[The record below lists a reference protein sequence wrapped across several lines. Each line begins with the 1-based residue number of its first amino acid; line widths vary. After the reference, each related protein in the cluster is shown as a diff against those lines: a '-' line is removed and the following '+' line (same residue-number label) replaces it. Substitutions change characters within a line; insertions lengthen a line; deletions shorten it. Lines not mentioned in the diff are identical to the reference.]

1 MATPPVAEQHPHVVA
16 SPHGARQDEYYW
28 LRDDARTDPRVL
40 AHLAAENAYREAEL
54 AHLQPLE
61 QRLYDEIVGRIR
73 QDDRSV
79 PYRYRGHWYYARY
92 ETGEEYP
99 VHARRTGTLE
109 APEEVLLD
117 LRERAHGL
125 DYYEL
130 GEYDVSPDDAILA
143 WTDDTVGR
151 RQYTLRFRHLH
162 TGEMLP
168 DTIEN
173 VEDGFAWTADGR
185 SVLYVEK
192 DPQTL
197 LGLRVRRHVLGT
209 PVASDALVYE
219 EHDDAFY
226 TGVETTKDG
235 RYLLIESSSTVTT
248 ETRYARADDPQLRF
262 EVVSPR
268 RRGHEYSVEHRDGR
282 WVILSNWQ
290 ALNFRLLSAPVGA
303 ATDPARW
310 FEIVPHREDALLANF
325 DVFRDFLVV
334 EERSGGLRRVRVLR
348 ESGESVELASDEPA
362 YRAGLGANEEFDST
376 VVRYSYTSLTTPL
389 STLDY
394 DVATGRRTLLKREPV
409 LGPFDPTQYVTEY
422 LRAPAR
428 DGEQVPVA
436 VVRHRDTRVDGSAPL
451 LVYGYGAYGISSDPV
466 FSSPLLSLLER
477 GFVYAIAQV
486 RGGQELGRRW
496 YDAGR
501 LLDKPHSF
509 TDFID
514 ATRFL
519 VAEGYGD
526 PQRVFARGGSAGGL
540 LVGAVANL
548 APELYR
554 GIVAHVPFVD
564 IVTSM
569 LDESL
574 PLTTN
579 EYDEWGDPRE
589 RRAYEC
595 MLAYSPYDNVSRQ
608 AYPAMLVTTG
618 LWDSQVQYFEPVKW
632 VARLR
637 RLKTDDRPIL
647 MRINLEAGHGGKSG
661 RFQRYRELAE
671 EYAFLL
677 WQAGLEGSRA

>member
-1 MATPPVAEQHPHVVA
+1 MVVPPVAEQRPFVVE
-16 SPHGARQDEYYW
+16 SPHGGRPDEYHW
-28 LRDDARTDPRVL
+28 LRDDARRDPRVL
-40 AHLAAENAYREAEL
+40 AHLAAENAYREAIL
-54 AHLQPLE
+54 APLKPLE
-61 QRLYDEIVGRIR
+61 DRLYEEIVGRIR
-73 QDDRSV
+73 QDDTSV

-92 ETGEEYP
+92 ATGEEYP
-99 VHARRTGTLE
+99 VHARRAGSLDS
-109 APEEVLLD
+109 PEEVLLD
-117 LRERAHGL
+117 VARLAQGR
-125 DYYEL
+125 DFYEL
-130 GEYDVSPDDAILA
+130 GDYDVSPDDRVLA
-143 WTDDTVGR
+143 WTEDDVGR
-151 RQYTLRFRHLH
+151 RQFTLRFRDLRS
-162 TGEMLP
+162 GEPLP
-168 DTIEN
+168 DVVQN

-209 PVASDALVYE
+209 PVADDVLVHE
-219 EHDDAFY
+219 EADEAFY
-226 TGVETTKDG
+226 TSVAVTKDG

-262 EVVSPR
+262 AVIAAR
-268 RRGHEYSVEHRDGR
+268 RRGHEYSVEHRDGL
-282 WVILSNWQ
+282 WIVLSNWQ
-290 ALNFRLLSAPVGA
+290 ALNFRLLSTPVGGSG
-303 ATDPARW
+303 DPACWR
-310 FEIVPHREDALLANF
+310 EILPHREEALLTDF
-325 DVFRDFLVV
+325 DVFRDFVAV
-334 EERSGGLRRVRVLR
+334 EERSAGLRRVRVLR
-348 ESGESVELASDEPA
+348 DSGEPVEIADGEPA
-362 YRAGLGANEEFDST
+362 CRTALGANEEYDSP
-376 VVRYSYTSLTTPL
+376 VVRYTYTSLTTPP
-389 STLDY
+389 STFDY
-394 DVATGRRTLLKREPV
+394 DVASGRRELLKREPV
-409 LGPFDPTQYVTEY
+409 LGPFDPAQYVTEY

-436 VVRHRDTRVDGSAPL
+436 VVRHRDTRVDGTAPL
-451 LVYGYGAYGISSDPV
+451 LVYGYGAYGICSDPV

-486 RGGQELGRRW
+486 RGGEELGRRW

-501 LLDKPHSF
+501 LQGKPHSF
-509 TDFID
+509 ADFVD

-519 VAEGYGD
+519 VREGYGD
-526 PQRVFARGGSAGGL
+526 RRRVFARGGSAGGL
-540 LVGAVANL
+540 LVAAVANQ
-548 APELYR
+548 APGLYR
-554 GIVAHVPFVD
+554 AVVAHVPFVD

-589 RRAYEC
+589 REAYEC
-595 MLAYSPYDNVSRQ
+595 MLGYSPYDNVARQ
-608 AYPAMLVTTG
+608 DYPAMLVTTG

-671 EYAFLL
+671 EYSFLL
-677 WQAGLEGSRA
+677 WQAGLADR